1 MNEGIYNEIEL
12 LKGEVTSINRNVNMI
27 ADRITNIVKSEVKIQ
42 LTKQNLYSVISQR
55 VEQEIK
61 DNFNNY
67 LKTVI
72 ESMSKTII
80 NKFKRE
86 MDVAKNLAYST
97 DKSIQHAL
105 MKSGCSQEEYEIFM
119 NRMDGIFKTMENKML
134 NISKKDLLQIGGV
147 NEGIINE

>member
-105 MKSGCSQEEYEIFM
+105 MKSGCSQEEHEIFM